1 MLPFFFCEKE
11 RQIRK
16 HTYICLDLQ
25 NNNSNKKEKPENNEA
40 GCLQGMEVGEENEK
54 DTGENDTSLS
64 TPFFVQFSL
73 LETLLFYKFKR
84 FKCCQYEW
92 EEWGLKLKA
101 N

>member
-1 MLPFFFCEKE
+1 MLPFFFFCEKE

-64 TPFFVQFSL
+64 TPFLYSFPFWKHGCFTSSKNLNAVNMNGKS
-73 LETLLFYKFKR
+73 
-84 FKCCQYEW
+84 
-92 EEWGLKLKA
+92 GV
-101 N
+101 